1 MLDSAGTRFGF
12 MPDNLVQGQHPRS
25 PPATLMPHLRF
36 KLSKRIAIPLLTLVT
51 LAICIAIAPA
61 RSMLAPRSSSDQ
73 PAAICADALPCNR
86 RLLADSSLMHQG
98 KTLYDAGKY
107 EEASAVLK
115 QAAKTYQGQ
124 GDSVRQAIAL
134 SNLALAHQQLGQ
146 WQEANGAITESLI
159 LLGKPEATQN
169 LKLKTQN
176 LPFLA
181 QTLDIQGD
189 LQLETGQAE
198 QAIATWQRA
207 ESIYQQLNDTNGIA
221 QSQINQAQ
229 GLRVLGYY
237 RRSLTM
243 LTELRQRLQSQSD
256 SMTKVIELRSLG
268 NSLRLVGDL
277 DQSREVL
284 QQSLEMAN
292 QVRSPQATPQEIS
305 AIQFGLG
312 NTAKAQQ
319 DTQAAIAF
327 YQKAANLATTPIS
340 IVQTQINLF
349 SLLINTGQQSTAQ
362 TLLPDI
368 QTQLAMLPPS
378 QASVYARI
386 HLAQS
391 LQRIKTDETDQ
402 RSPLSVS
409 FVPQSAAQLL
419 ATAAQHAH
427 SLGDRRAEAYALGNL
442 GTVYEHAHQ
451 WKEAQEITQRA
462 LNLAQGMNAPDISYR
477 WHWQRGRLLKQQ
489 GEIPEAIAAYDA
501 AVDEL
506 RSLRGDLVSVNRD
519 VQFSFRESVEPLYRE
534 SVELLVQTQGSEPAE
549 QNLDKARQRI
559 EALQLA
565 ELDNFFREACLD
577 TRTVLLDKVVQD
589 NPTAAI
595 IYPMILPNQLEVIVK
610 IPQRSLHHH
619 TIKIPRQEVEN
630 LLQQLQQ
637 NLTELDATD
646 KIQTLSHQVY
656 RWLIEPIEADLD
668 RQGVNTLVFVLDGAL
683 RSIPMAGLYDGKHY
697 LIEKYAVALSIGL
710 QLLPPKSLSTE
721 RLNVLAAGLIDP
733 PLQFRQQFRP
743 LPEIKSEFALIT
755 KAGVANQQLLDQ
767 AFTSQSLA
775 SKVNS
780 TGFNVVHLATH
791 GQFSSQAK
799 DTFILAADGPMN
811 VTQLDSLLRSRN
823 QVSSKAI
830 ELLVL
835 SACQTAEGDNR
846 ATLGLAGVAVKAGAR
861 STLASLWQ
869 IDDRSTAL
877 LMGEFY
883 RELANSKVTK
893 AEALRR
899 AQLTLLKQY
908 PNYSHTAFWAAYVLI
923 GNWL

>member
-1 MLDSAGTRFGF
+1 
-12 MPDNLVQGQHPRS
+12 
-25 PPATLMPHLRF
+25 MPHLRF
-36 KLSKRIAIPLLTLVT
+36 KLSRRIAIPLLTLVT

-61 RSMLAPRSSSDQ
+61 RSMLALRSSSDQ
-73 PAAICADALPCNR
+73 PAAICVDALPCNR
-86 RLLADSSLMHQG
+86 RLLADGSLMHQG

-107 EEASAVLK
+107 EEAIAVL
-115 QAAKTYQGQ
+115 QRAVQGYQVQ
-124 GDSVRQAIAL
+124 GDSLRQAIAL
-134 SNLALAHQQLGQ
+134 SNLALAHQQLGN
-146 WQEANGAITESLI
+146 WTEANGAIADSLT
-159 LLGKPEATQN
+159 LLNQPATQN
-169 LKLKTQN
+169 LL
-176 LPFLA
+176 FLA
-181 QTLDIQGD
+181 QALDIQGD

-198 QAIATWQRA
+198 SAIATWQRA
-207 ESIYQQLNDTNGIA
+207 ESIYKQLNDTNGIA

-243 LTELRQRLQSQSD
+243 LTELRQRLQSQPD

-268 NSLRLVGDL
+268 NALRLVDDL

-292 QVRSPQATPQEIS
+292 RVRSPQASPQETS
-305 AIQFGLG
+305 AIHFGLG

-327 YQKAANLATTPIS
+327 YQKAASLTTTTIGK
-340 IVQTQINLF
+340 VQAQINLF
-349 SLLINTGQQSTAQ
+349 SLLINTVQQPTAQ
-362 TLLPDI
+362 TLLSEV
-368 QTQLAMLPPS
+368 QTQLATLPPS

-391 LQRIKTDETDQ
+391 LLKLGE
-402 RSPLSVS
+402 RSPFSGS
-409 FVPQSAAQLL
+409 SVPQSAAQLL

-451 WKEAQEITQRA
+451 WKEAQEVTQRA

-477 WHWQRGRLLKQQ
+477 WHWQLGRLLKQQ
-489 GEIPEAIAAYDA
+489 REIPQAIAAYDA

-506 RSLRGDLVSVNRD
+506 RSLRGDLVTVNRD
-519 VQFSFRESVEPLYRE
+519 VQFSFRESVEPVYRE
-534 SVELLVQTQGSEPAE
+534 SVELLVQAQGSEPTE

-619 TIKIPRQEVEN
+619 TIKIPRQEVES

-646 KIQTLSHQVY
+646 KIQTLSQQVY

-668 RQGVNTLVFVLDGAL
+668 HQGVNTLVFVLDGAL

-733 PLQFRQQFRP
+733 PLQFRQQFPP

-823 QVSSKAI
+823 QVSSGAI

-835 SACQTAEGDNR
+835 SACQTAEGDSR

-899 AQLTLLKQY
+899 AQVMLLKQY
-908 PNYSHTAFWAAYVLI
+908 PNYSHTGFWAAYVLI